1 MLQMRKVSETFNM
14 KVFTDEGHYFG
25 DIEEAVITQT
35 KIHGW
40 RVAAVRGSYLSKILG
55 NAKGVVVP
63 HQLVKAIGDIVLIS
77 RNAVPTHPDEEE
89 VKLEEQPK
97 EAETA

>member
-1 MLQMRKVSETFNM
+1 MLQMRKVSETFGM

-63 HQLVKAIGDIVLIS
+63 HQLVKAMGDIVIIS
-77 RNAVPTHPDEEE
+77 RNAVPAHPDEEVE
-89 VKLEEQPK
+89 VTAEAPQP
-97 EAETA
+97 EAA

>member
-1 MLQMRKVSETFNM
+1 M
-14 KVFTDEGHYFG
+14 KVFTDEGYYFG

-55 NAKGVVVP
+55 SAKGVVVP
-63 HQLVKAIGDIVLIS
+63 HQLVKAIGDIIIIS
-77 RNAVPTHPDEEE
+77 RSAVPNYQTEENT
-89 VKLEEQPK
+89 KQ
-97 EAETA
+97 EAKQMAAAA